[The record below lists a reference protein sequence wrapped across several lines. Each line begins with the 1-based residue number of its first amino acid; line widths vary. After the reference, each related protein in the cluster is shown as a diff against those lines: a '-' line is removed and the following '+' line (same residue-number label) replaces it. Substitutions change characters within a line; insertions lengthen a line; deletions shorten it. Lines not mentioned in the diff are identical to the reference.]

1 MDGDKERRNLDIFS
15 QRERGLRLREAA
27 FLVHGVENGRLAGW
41 QGWGA
46 SAGNVHSKME
56 RWGMEKVSTQY
67 RVAQILRNVRMLKRV
82 GTR

>member
-1 MDGDKERRNLDIFS
+1 M
-15 QRERGLRLREAA
+15 
-27 FLVHGVENGRLAGW
+27 AGW
-41 QGWGA
+41 LARVGA